1 MSDMPPMP
9 EHQTTRYKVAKWA
22 VIILSA
28 LIIIALFVLVAGVL
42 RPSRDRQAASPPSAA
57 GSFALPKGAV
67 LMEMQSQPGRLI
79 LRARTGGGEE
89 VYVVDLQNGRLVTRI
104 RSEP

>member
-1 MSDMPPMP
+1 MPPIP
-9 EHQTTRYKVAKWA
+9 ENQTARYKAAKWA

-42 RPSRDRQAASPPSAA
+42 RSPKDRQAASPAVA
-57 GSFALPKGAV
+57 GGSFVLPKGEV
-67 LMEMQSQPGRLI
+67 LMDMQSQPGRLI
-79 LRARTGGGEE
+79 LRARIGGGEE
-89 VYVVDLQNGRLVTRI
+89 IYIVDLQNGRLVTRI

>member
-1 MSDMPPMP
+1 MPPIP
-9 EHQTTRYKVAKWA
+9 ENQTARYKAAKWA

-42 RPSRDRQAASPPSAA
+42 KSPKDRQSASPAA
-57 GSFALPKGAV
+57 GTFVLPKGAV
-67 LMEMQSQPGRLI
+67 LTEMQSQPGRLI
-79 LRARTGGGEE
+79 LRARTGGGED
-89 VYVVDLQNGRLVTRI
+89 VYVVDLQNGRLITRI

>member
-1 MSDMPPMP
+1 MSDMPPIP